1 MRILIAEDDPVS
13 RRILAA
19 TAEKLGHEVLR
30 AEDGVEAWDLFQTQP
45 VDVVI
50 TDWMMPRADGLDL
63 CRRIRAEG
71 RARYTYLVLLT
82 ALRGRERYLDGMDAG
97 ADDFLIKPFDRQE
110 LHARLTVAS
119 RVLGLQATLNQLEGL
134 LPICSYCK
142 RIRDER
148 EEWLPVE
155 SYLSRRTEA
164 QFSHGICPACYDH
177 HLRPQL
183 GAPGP

>member
-19 TAEKLGHEVLR
+19 TVEKLGHEVLR

-97 ADDFLIKPFDRQE
+97 ADDFLTKPFDRQE

-119 RVLGLQATLNQLEGL
+119 RVLGLQATVNQLEGL

-142 RIRDER
+142 RIRSDQNYWEQ
-148 EEWLPVE
+148 VD
-155 SYLSRRTEA
+155 SYIAHHSDA
-164 QFSHGICPACYDH
+164 QFTHGICPSCYETIRAK
-177 HLRPQL
+177 LNL
-183 GAPGP
+183 